1 MERNK
6 SQRDPRLPEND
17 PSKAMDSKREV
28 EQSNDAKTDQDFP
41 GYPHYPA
48 KEDIMD
54 QRTDAHR
61 VDMDVEN
68 LPSAHNATGVSQR
81 FITAQESK
89 KTGDVPVSDEQED
102 QLAMLDSRDE
112 EIGGPQTVS
121 NKDLGKNSSGTSI
134 DEDANT
140 DEV

>member
-1 MERNK
+1 
-6 SQRDPRLPEND
+6 
-17 PSKAMDSKREV
+17 
-28 EQSNDAKTDQDFP
+28 
-41 GYPHYPA
+41 
-48 KEDIMD
+48 MD

>member
-1 MERNK
+1 MERDQN
-6 SQRDPRLPEND
+6 RNARIPEND

-54 QRTDAHR
+54 QRTDTHR

-68 LPSAHNATGVSQR
+68 LPSGYNGTGVSQR
-81 FITAQESK
+81 YITAQESK
-89 KTGDVPVSDEQED
+89 RTGGDQSDAQDDTQENEM
-102 QLAMLDSRDE
+102 AMLNSRDE
-112 EIGGPQTVS
+112 EIGLPQNVS
-121 NKDLGKNSSGTSI
+121 NEDLDKDLPGS
-134 DEDANT
+134 DLEED
-140 DEV
+140 DGQ